1 MAASSSKSTTAFIDS
16 VAELPEITSGFGR
29 RGEKRKEKD
38 HSAERE
44 RGAKE
49 PSVRVDHQTEVGERR
64 GLGGAAPLCA
74 AFVQEP
80 GIEEGPAHPCNT
92 NISPVAPS
100 SAVQQIAG
108 QHLEPNN
115 ARMRLPALES
125 SDMGAYWRV
134 DVGSPQVFWGMWVFN
149 LWTTARSAARLR
161 CSTSL

>member
-100 SAVQQIAG
+100 SAVQQIAVSR
-108 QHLEPNN
+108 
-115 ARMRLPALES
+115 RMSPSRGGGRASKGSTLRLTQGKKKAGKS
-125 SDMGAYWRV
+125 KKGVQQD
-134 DVGSPQVFWGMWVFN
+134 PQ
-149 LWTTARSAARLR
+149 
-161 CSTSL
+161 